1 MSSTHST
8 RQSQE
13 ARVLIDW
20 HTHIHSPQNQA
31 KPYWRGRCPMT
42 LDNVLAAHELVG
54 LDKSV
59 ISNAGHFLRFCKTAG
74 ETVAALEDCN
84 RYLAKCR
91 DMHPDTLVAM
101 ATGVPGGGDECLRE
115 VERAVRQDDCRAVLI
130 GSSHHGCYPDA
141 DAARPFFKLVTD
153 LDVPVFVHPGDSTT
167 PATADYRLASSISRP
182 ADNCLALARLIVRG
196 IFEDFPSLK
205 LVGSHLGGGICEVI
219 GRMDYAYNL
228 ADFAFFLGPYE
239 PMLIKHPPSHY
250 LRMMYFDSASYTP
263 LAAEMCLKTVGAD
276 HFLFGTDAPPLIPLK
291 REGLEMM
298 DQIGMTAPDR
308 QKVMGGNAARLLKL

>member
-1 MSSTHST
+1 M
-8 RQSQE
+8 
-13 ARVLIDW
+13 LIDW

-42 LDNVLAAHELVG
+42 LENVLAAHELAG

-59 ISNAGHFLRFCKTAG
+59 ISNSGHFLRFCKTVE
-74 ETVAALEDCN
+74 ETVAGLEDCN

-91 DMHPDTLVAM
+91 DLYPDQLVAM
-101 ATGVPGGGDECLRE
+101 ATGVAGGGEECLRE
-115 VERAVRQDDCRAVLI
+115 VERAVREDDCRAVI
-130 GSSHHGCYPDA
+130 ISSSHHGCYPDA
-141 DAARPFFKLVTD
+141 DEARPFFKLVTD

-167 PATADYRLASSISRP
+167 ATTADYRLASSVSRP

-196 IFEDFPSLK
+196 LFEEFPALK
-205 LVGSHLGGGICEVI
+205 LVGSHLGGGLCEVI

-228 ADFAFFLGPYE
+228 KDFAFFLGPYE
-239 PMLIKHPPSHY
+239 PLLIKHPPSHY

-263 LAAEMCLKTVGAD
+263 LAAQMCLKTVGAE

-298 DQIGMTAPDR
+298 DRIGMTR
-308 QKVMGGNAARLLKL
+308 EEREKVMGGNAARLLKLR

>member
-1 MSSTHST
+1 M
-8 RQSQE
+8 
-13 ARVLIDW
+13 LIDW

-42 LDNVLAAHELVG
+42 LENVLAAHELAG

-59 ISNAGHFLRFCKTAG
+59 ISNSGHFLRFCKTVE
-74 ETVAALEDCN
+74 ETVAGLADCN

-91 DMHPDTLVAM
+91 DLYPDKLVAM
-101 ATGVPGGGDECLRE
+101 ATAVPGGGEECLRE
-115 VERAVRQDDCRAVLI
+115 VERAVCEDDCRAVI
-130 GSSHHGCYPDA
+130 ISSSHHGCYPDA
-141 DAARPFFKLVTD
+141 DEARPFFKLVTD

-167 PATADYRLASSISRP
+167 ATTADYRLASSVSRP

-196 IFEDFPSLK
+196 IFEEFPNLK
-205 LVGSHLGGGICEVI
+205 LVGSHLGGGLCEVI

-228 ADFAFFLGPYE
+228 KDFAFFLGPYE
-239 PMLIKHPPSHY
+239 PRLIKHPPSHY

-263 LAAEMCLKTVGAD
+263 LAAQMCLKTVGAE

-298 DQIGMTAPDR
+298 DRIGMTR
-308 QKVMGGNAARLLKL
+308 EEREKVMGGNAARLLKLR

>member
-1 MSSTHST
+1 M
-8 RQSQE
+8 
-13 ARVLIDW
+13 LIDW

-42 LDNVLAAHELVG
+42 LENVLAAHELAG

-59 ISNAGHFLRFCKTAG
+59 ISNSGHFLRFCKTVE
-74 ETVAALEDCN
+74 ETVAGLADCN

-91 DMHPDTLVAM
+91 DLHPDKLVAM
-101 ATGVPGGGDECLRE
+101 ATGVAGGGEECLRE
-115 VERAVRQDDCRAVLI
+115 VERAVREDDCRAVI
-130 GSSHHGCYPDA
+130 ISSSHHGCYPDA
-141 DAARPFFKLVTD
+141 DEARPFFKLVTD

-167 PATADYRLASSISRP
+167 ATTADYRLASSVSRP

-196 IFEDFPSLK
+196 LFEEFPALK
-205 LVGSHLGGGICEVI
+205 LVGSHLGGGLCEVI

-228 ADFAFFLGPYE
+228 TDFAFFLGPYE
-239 PMLIKHPPSHY
+239 PRLIKHPPSHY

-263 LAAEMCLKTVGAD
+263 LAAQMCLKTVGAE

-298 DQIGMTAPDR
+298 DRIGMTR
-308 QKVMGGNAARLLKL
+308 EEREKVMGGNAARLLKLR

>member
-1 MSSTHST
+1 M
-8 RQSQE
+8 
-13 ARVLIDW
+13 LIDW

-42 LDNVLAAHELVG
+42 LENVLAAHELAG

-59 ISNAGHFLRFCKTAG
+59 ISNSGHFLRFCKTVE
-74 ETVAALEDCN
+74 ETVAGLKDCN

-91 DMHPDTLVAM
+91 DLYPDKLVAM
-101 ATGVPGGGDECLRE
+101 ATAVPGGGEECLRE
-115 VERAVRQDDCRAVLI
+115 VERAVREDDCRAVI
-130 GSSHHGCYPDA
+130 ISSSHHGCYPDA
-141 DAARPFFKLVTD
+141 DEARPFFKLVTD

-167 PATADYRLASSISRP
+167 ATTADYRLASSVSRP

-196 IFEDFPSLK
+196 LFEEFPALK
-205 LVGSHLGGGICEVI
+205 LVGSHLGGGLCEVI

-228 ADFAFFLGPYE
+228 KDFAFFLGPYE
-239 PMLIKHPPSHY
+239 PLLIKHPPSHY

-263 LAAEMCLKTVGAD
+263 LAAQMCLKTVGAE

-298 DQIGMTAPDR
+298 DRIGMTR
-308 QKVMGGNAARLLKL
+308 EEREKVMGGNAARLLKLR

>member
-1 MSSTHST
+1 M
-8 RQSQE
+8 
-13 ARVLIDW
+13 LIDW

-42 LDNVLAAHELVG
+42 LENVLAAHELAG

-59 ISNAGHFLRFCKTAG
+59 ISNSGHFLRFCKTVE
-74 ETVAALEDCN
+74 ETVAGLEDCN

-91 DMHPDTLVAM
+91 DLYPDKLVAM
-101 ATGVPGGGDECLRE
+101 ATAVPGGGEECLRE
-115 VERAVRQDDCRAVLI
+115 VERAVCEDDCRAVI
-130 GSSHHGCYPDA
+130 ISSSHHGCYPDA
-141 DAARPFFKLVTD
+141 DEARPFFKLVTD

-167 PATADYRLASSISRP
+167 ATTADYRLASSVSRP

-196 IFEDFPSLK
+196 IFEEFPNLK
-205 LVGSHLGGGICEVI
+205 LVGSHLGGGLCEVI

-228 ADFAFFLGPYE
+228 KDFAFFLGPYE
-239 PMLIKHPPSHY
+239 PLLIKHPPSHY

-263 LAAEMCLKTVGAD
+263 LAAQMCLKTVGAE

-298 DQIGMTAPDR
+298 DRIGMTR
-308 QKVMGGNAARLLKL
+308 EEREKVMGGNAARLLKLR

>member
-1 MSSTHST
+1 M
-8 RQSQE
+8 
-13 ARVLIDW
+13 LIDW

-42 LDNVLAAHELVG
+42 LENVLAAHQLAG

-59 ISNAGHFLRFCKTAG
+59 ISNSGHFLRFCKTVE
-74 ETVAALEDCN
+74 ETVAGLEDCN

-91 DMHPDTLVAM
+91 DLYPDKLVAM
-101 ATGVPGGGDECLRE
+101 ATAVPGGGEECLRE
-115 VERAVRQDDCRAVLI
+115 VERAVREDDCRAVI
-130 GSSHHGCYPDA
+130 ISSSHHGCYPDA
-141 DAARPFFKLVTD
+141 DEARPFFKLVTD

-167 PATADYRLASSISRP
+167 ATTADYRLASSVSRP

-196 IFEDFPSLK
+196 LFEEFPNLK
-205 LVGSHLGGGICEVI
+205 LVGSHLGGGLCEVI

-228 ADFAFFLGPYE
+228 KDFAFFLGPYE
-239 PMLIKHPPSHY
+239 PLLIKHPPSHY

-263 LAAEMCLKTVGAD
+263 LAAQMCLKTVGAE
-276 HFLFGTDAPPLIPLK
+276 HFLFGTDAPPLTPLK

-298 DQIGMTAPDR
+298 DRIGMTGEER
-308 QKVMGGNAARLLKL
+308 EKVMGGNAARLLKLR